1 MPFRHLKLS
10 TELTAAITNRFKQP
24 TKVQTQTLP
33 VALANKDIVAIA
45 QTGSGKTLA
54 FGWAVIEQLYRS
66 SSERQAV
73 IIAPTRELASQIHQS
88 INEYATAV
96 GLSTALLTGGANKES
111 QQSELDKNPPLIV
124 ATPGRLLEFL
134 KGGVV
139 NADHIQTVVLD
150 EADRLLGMGFWP
162 DIQSILSFLPEKRQT
177 LMFSAT
183 LPSELES
190 QFSALLTQPVLI
202 ESNGKNSVV
211 ERIEER
217 LYLVN
222 KGSKVKALIHQ
233 LELNRWPQA
242 LVFISAKDNAD
253 ALCKK
258 INKAGITAAALHGN
272 KVQQERIQTLADF
285 QQNKIRVLVATDLLA
300 RGVHI
305 DKLPVVINM
314 ELPSD
319 PSVYVHRVGRT
330 ARAGE
335 EGLAIS
341 LVCHGESDYL
351 QAIRNL
357 TQRTL
362 SLKQLEGFPVT
373 DQPSTGQSKRPK
385 RDKQANRRTSKK
397 SSIKQFKTKAPQR

>member
-1 MPFRHLKLS
+1 MPFKDLDLS
-10 TELTAAITNRFKQP
+10 TELTEAITNKFKQP
-24 TKVQTQTLP
+24 TKIQAQTVP
-33 VALANKDIVAIA
+33 IALANKDIVAIA

-54 FGWAVIEQLYRS
+54 FGWALIEQLYQS
-66 SSERQAV
+66 SSARQAV
-73 IIAPTRELASQIHQS
+73 IIAPTRELATQIHQS
-88 INEYATAV
+88 IKGFSDIY
-96 GLSTALLTGGANKES
+96 GLSLSLLTGGVDKES
-111 QQSELDKNPPLIV
+111 QLLELSKHPQLIV
-124 ATPGRLLEFL
+124 ATPGRLLDLL
-134 KGGVV
+134 KGGFIQ
-139 NADHIQTVVLD
+139 ADHIQTVVLD

-162 DIQSILSFLPEKRQT
+162 DIKSILSLLPTKRQT

-183 LPSELES
+183 LPDELGS
-190 QFSALLTQPVLI
+190 QVSTLLTQPVVI
-202 ESNGKNSVV
+202 ETNSKNTVV
-211 ERIEER
+211 EQIEER

-258 INKAGITAAALHGN
+258 LNKAGIVAAALHGN
-272 KVQQERIQTLADF
+272 KQQVERTQTLADF
-285 QQNKIRVLVATDLLA
+285 QQNKVRVLVATDVLA
-300 RGVHI
+300 RGVHV

-319 PSVYVHRVGRT
+319 PSIYVHRVGRT